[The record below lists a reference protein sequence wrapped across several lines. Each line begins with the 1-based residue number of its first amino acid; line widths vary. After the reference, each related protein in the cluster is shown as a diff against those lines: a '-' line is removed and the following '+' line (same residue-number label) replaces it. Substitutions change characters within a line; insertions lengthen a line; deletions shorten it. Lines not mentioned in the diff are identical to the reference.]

1 MQAYQTAP
9 CPYCGATWNPPGAQ
23 TCTNCHNQ
31 LPPPEAAYT
40 PPGYAPPAQSQPQ
53 AQPDQGQGSPYGSQY
68 QQPGYPQAPQGYPGA
83 TAYPGQPDQQGYGQ
97 PGQPAQQGY
106 GQPGQPGQQQYPN
119 YAPPG
124 YGQAPGYQQQQP
136 PGYGYPTYVPNVP
149 PPSAGASTTLRVFG
163 QTFTVPFVLP
173 PAVVQYQQQIAYGV
187 VGLLALLILLFGV
200 TPAIASGQITAAN
213 QAIAAS
219 VSHQAKIDAGF
230 TSFFA
235 NEPSTTD
242 LTVIRTALT
251 KQFQSVNDS
260 LAIVKADESA
270 LSSADQRLSILQ
282 FLAPPSGGAIAA
294 ARSRIA
300 TALNGLKQADTALT
314 AGSNEGKVLM
324 PMTDAMIDFS
334 KMYAALNKH
343 DLAGA
348 GAQYPDAHDKLQ
360 QAISLDT
367 GPGIP
372 VQVQKF
378 LTGLNDL
385 LNNTESLI
393 QAIQNK
399 NAADTKKYSDAV
411 QAGLKSVQ
419 TLSNAVPVDYETK
432 TYGPMQKAYDA
443 AMKALKG

>member
-31 LPPPEAAYT
+31 LPPPAAAYT
-40 PPGYAPPAQSQPQ
+40 PPGYAPPGQSQPQ
-53 AQPDQGQGSPYGSQY
+53 APPDQGQGSPYGAPY

-83 TAYPGQPDQQGYGQ
+83 PAAYPGQPDQQGYGQ
-97 PGQPAQQGY
+97 PGQPGQQG
-106 GQPGQPGQQQYPN
+106 QPQYPT
-119 YAPPG
+119 YAPPA
-124 YGQAPGYQQQQP
+124 YGQAPGYPQQP
-136 PGYGYPTYVPNVP
+136 PPRFGYPTYAPNVP
-149 PPSAGASTTLRVFG
+149 PPTAAGGTTLRLFG
-163 QTFTVPFVLP
+163 QSFTVPVVLP

-200 TPAIASGQITAAN
+200 MPAVASGQVAGAN

-219 VSHQAKIDAGF
+219 VSHQAKVDAGF
-230 TSFFA
+230 TSFFM
-235 NEPSTTD
+235 NEPSTSD
-242 LTVIRTALT
+242 LTVIRAGLT

-270 LSSADQRLSILQ
+270 LSSADQRLAILQ
-282 FLAPPSGGAIAA
+282 VLAPPSGGTIAA
-294 ARSRIA
+294 VRSRIA

-343 DLAGA
+343 DLVGA

-360 QAISLDT
+360 QAISLDSA
-367 GPGIP
+367 PGIP
-372 VQVQKF
+372 VQVPKF
-378 LTGLNDL
+378 LSALNDL
-385 LNNTESLI
+385 LSNTESLI

-411 QAGLKSVQ
+411 QAGLKTVQ
-419 TLSNAVPVDYETK
+419 TLSNAIPVDYETK